1 MLEIQKLASAAVL
14 AALAG
19 SNLNQ
24 VLAATWCSHPRLS
37 QPDRAAVQDLS
48 FGALRFYGLLDGV
61 LKRLLQKPVTDE
73 LLRALLIVALYQ
85 LQYSRNKSFVVV
97 DHAVAAAKALGKPA
111 AQGLVNAVLRNFLRR
126 REILLAEAATEDA
139 ANFNHPPWWI
149 EKLRTQYPGD
159 WQAMLQVANR
169 PPPMTLRVNRR
180 RQSVDNYL
188 RHLAAESVEARAL
201 GGEAVVLERPRPVE
215 KVPGF
220 AEGWVSVQDA
230 AAQYAAS
237 LMDLADGQR
246 VLDACSAP
254 GGKTGHLLETAEVH
268 LIALDSDAERLKKVA
283 GNLVRLGLS
292 AQLKTADA
300 TAPDAWWDG
309 RPFERILIDAPCTG
323 SGVVRRHPD
332 IKWARRPSD
341 IRQFAAQ
348 QERLLNALWLTLA
361 HGGKLLYATCA
372 VFREEN
378 HEQIAAFLSRHR
390 DAHSLPLGELDT
402 IDGQI
407 IPDDF
412 HDGFFYALLAKH

>member
-126 REILLAEAATEDA
+126 REMLLAEAATEDA

-149 EKLRTQYPGD
+149 EKLRSQYLGD

-188 RHLAAESVEARAL
+188 RHLAAEGVEARAL

-220 AEGWVSVQDA
+220 AEGWVSVQDR

-300 TAPDAWWDG
+300 TAPDTWWDG